1 MDDDRGPDRRSSPDV
16 LAMTRKRKASR
27 GLRVPNDPVP
37 RPSQP
42 DAARVSIADHR
53 EIDEFGDRVTQVA
66 PPSLES
72 DALIERANE
81 HAAHAPAPA
90 SPEDASPEAPAPV
103 LIVAV
108 DLAAARENEH
118 SETIEDRTQLDATL
132 GSDDV
137 EALTALKKPSPPRVI
152 NVQDET
158 GTVVRQVR
166 RRIRSIGSDE
176 PHVSASVTS
185 ADGPDLSTSEEVFVA
200 PSAVASLAALDEAKD
215 VEGPA
220 IVQAPGDGESIETVN
235 VSIEDEAVQVDSS
248 DVEDETAL
256 AARETPDEAPSPPA
270 VSPSSAEKT
279 DAHPHV
285 EPPSD
290 DDAGAEVEIETAAD
304 VEVEAEADAEADAED
319 EVSSV
324 EVEEPTE
331 EISIPAALDASES
344 KPTPPPRASMPDTAK
359 RPPPPRTASEP
370 ARPAERPTTLTP
382 EAKPRRRHWWE
393 EIFNDDY
400 LRTQRRYTAEQTK
413 TEGNFIEASLGVEKG
428 ASVLDVGCGTGRQ
441 AVELASRGYEVL
453 GLDLSL
459 PMLSRASDSAQ
470 LRGVKLNFLQ
480 SDMLEMEF
488 KELFDAAYCV
498 GSTFGF
504 FDDDKNADVIHRI
517 HQALKPGGTM
527 LLEVVNRDYGAPQHP
542 AMTWYEADGC
552 VCMEETQFN
561 WFTSRLEGKRTLL
574 LEDGRQKEQKFSM
587 RLYSLHEL
595 GKILHTAGFRVIE
608 VSGHQKTAGAFFGAN
623 SAMLIILAQKRADDE

>member
-37 RPSQP
+37 RASQP
-42 DAARVSIADHR
+42 DVARVSIADHR

-81 HAAHAPAPA
+81 HAAHAPASPA
-90 SPEDASPEAPAPV
+90 GESPEAPPPV
-103 LIVAV
+103 LVVAV

-118 SETIEDRTQLDATL
+118 SETIEDRTQLDATI

-137 EALTALKKPSPPRVI
+137 ESLTAMKKPSAPRVI

-176 PHVSASVTS
+176 PHVSASASS
-185 ADGPDLSTSEEVFVA
+185 ADGPDLSTTEEVFVA
-200 PSAVASLAALDEAKD
+200 PSAVASLAARDEAKG
-215 VEGPA
+215 VEGPSIA
-220 IVQAPGDGESIETVN
+220 EAPGDVESIETVN

-248 DVEDETAL
+248 DVEDEAAL
-256 AARETPDEAPSPPA
+256 AARATTDAAPSPPA
-270 VSPSSAEKT
+270 VSPSTAEKT
-279 DAHPHV
+279 DAVRQV

-304 VEVEAEADAEADAED
+304 VEVEAEADADGDAED

-344 KPTPPPRASMPDTAK
+344 KPTPPPRSSMPDTAK

-370 ARPAERPTTLTP
+370 ARPAERPTTVSAD
-382 EAKPRRRHWWE
+382 AKPRRRHWWE

-428 ASVLDVGCGTGRQ
+428 AAVLDVGCGTGRQ